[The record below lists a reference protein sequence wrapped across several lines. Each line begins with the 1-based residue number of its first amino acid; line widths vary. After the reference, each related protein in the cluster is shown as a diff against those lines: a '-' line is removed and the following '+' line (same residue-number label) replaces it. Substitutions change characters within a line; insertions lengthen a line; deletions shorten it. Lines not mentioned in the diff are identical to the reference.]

1 MRSIVHR
8 LTPKDKKAL
17 ALFYETDAYLALMK
31 LIKAMT
37 ANAATHSL
45 TATDWEAV
53 KLLQGQAF
61 SLKELKRLL
70 EEINKLDQKN

>member
-1 MRSIVHR
+1 MKSIIHK

-17 ALFYETDAYLALMK
+17 ALFYDTDAYLALSK

-37 ANAATHSL
+37 GNAANLSL
-45 TATDWEAV
+45 NATDWEAV

-61 SLKELKRLL
+61 SLKELRRLL
-70 EEINKLDQKN
+70 EEVYKSEQKN

>member
-45 TATDWEAV
+45 AATDWEAV

>member
-1 MRSIVHR
+1 MKSIVHR

-17 ALFYETDAYLALMK
+17 ALFYDTDAYVALSK

-37 ANAATHSL
+37 TNAAGLSL

-61 SLKELKRLL
+61 SLKELKRLI
-70 EEINKLDQKN
+70 EEVYKLDQKS